1 MKFFRR
7 YLCCNMLFILA
18 VLAADRAESP
28 REVIRR
34 QIAVFEAAVTTD
46 AKLEA
51 AKLLGRLILADGR
64 EEEFDR
70 MFRQQTDTD
79 QASAAPLVALS
90 ECMRVWGCPAESARL
105 LAEASRR
112 QPSDLELQALLAERY
127 ERNGNPALAAPILAR
142 LLADHRNPEHLRR
155 NAAFS
160 FRTGDIDQGRA
171 LANQLTHEA
180 KDGREPEALAV
191 ELLSLREWEA
201 ARDILVPL
209 VAKFRDDWRLRYLH
223 ACALERLSPDA
234 SAFAAFRSLI
244 SVQAEIPGFIPPGKD
259 STIADFIDSP
269 ERQQY
274 LSRLSPD
281 EALLARYQATHNTA
295 YPADPIKRSGF
306 FLGGIEPDPTQALG
320 RIILPATVLELRLN
334 ALRHCFTLAADLPAA
349 SRAGLLAQINAPD
362 LPFLDALKNEALAS
376 PVSSPS
382 PVGLPVTKGHL
393 FLPATD
399 EASTKLAEISKALQT
414 AVSTADYATAADLAN
429 QAIKHYSTNHVWPKG
444 IFDRPEKRSD
454 HLQRIVGDS
463 PKPFTTGEIL
473 GLFQIRDFI
482 QALASNGATFFHAPS
497 PKPPVLSPARLELLK
512 TLGEKLATPELA
524 PGPGFTISDPEKIAA
539 AVKMIESP
547 FHRILILHACKLEVE
562 LRQALAELI
571 DPAAAPAGDLL
582 LWASAYQASEGHD
595 LRLAYDLAIRARAVL
610 GPEHQA
616 ATDAHLVALGRLL
629 SNGGEAP
636 LELTAARSAA
646 LEFSRFAVDE
656 SCRKGLAEVFKSFGQ
671 NEAAATLASPH
682 FLTSARSREMS
693 QPRKSPQDAAA
704 SATQADRPAALRQ
717 LYRHLR
723 AALRSNRL
731 GRSSSF
737 SPNEFIDSIQKLQL
751 VPDLTSIMLPPPGA
765 SYDRRR
771 DYAIIMAKLDGLTK
785 YVPLIETLHAEQPDD
800 TAILSLLCA
809 ASPMPR
815 RLALFRKLCQFP
827 GDDLSDFADAL
838 APSLFDH
845 YHESDDAYRRMIS
858 EWHTVPTIL
867 AALPREQSASK
878 HLAWLNEAVLRL
890 AMSSSLSFYDFSEA
904 RRAYA
909 SDTPGKVEL
918 ALLRD
923 AAVKEVAIAMLKH
936 PETASSGFILL
947 SAGKIPF
954 ALGEDALH
962 AMAMD
967 AYRTKLSAADF
978 QERSPSKQFISY
990 HQEGHFRNI
999 GSSFKN
1005 YTWSD
1010 LTPFRNLLARA
1021 NASNR
1026 FHQSSDFLLSLPEP
1040 ARNEMAA
1047 WLDYFAAPTPAG
1059 ATALLRS
1066 LERECQSSTPQNGFT
1081 LALEITALC
1090 NINPTPGL
1098 EMLVDHA
1105 GVTTTRESMA
1115 YSSQGS
1121 PPVIPLVR
1129 GICGTLNHPAPLVAR
1144 AVARV
1149 LGPPSSWPL
1158 YAAALGDGSKEYSVI
1173 EQRHQTFT
1181 TIVKQ
1186 PELAIVRLGLATG
1199 LLGIDGYDLN
1209 LPTIDSYCSESTCA
1223 ARLISSGLFL
1233 PGPGMFFPSGAFLPL
1248 SVARLKSDDP
1258 KDDPEKTVGTA
1269 LLAVEG
1275 PNRFWARIAGAYWT
1289 RLDSAIPL
1297 SEVTRELA
1305 TIQQWSEAEQRLM
1318 ARFLKE
1324 RWPDLADSS
1333 LAGWLDPPPRMNSAE
1348 LEAALRKLPERFGAD
1363 SFKADEIPPLLF
1375 PLIEQ
1380 NPRQAAALWL
1390 ENLAAASSD
1399 ASQRAHGLLLET
1411 LLNYKSP
1418 YPKVAPANNLTFVF
1432 SLLQSNN
1439 PTVANHDHG
1448 PVLDQFT
1455 RRLIDS
1461 PPLDAKPAPEF
1472 KALRGIRTKTFAA
1485 LLLLLRNYDDTA
1497 APYLLAPLLKQHRS
1511 LGEYSA
1517 ESCQS
1522 MLGWLETTIA
1532 PDRPQLAKA
1541 ARLVAL
1547 AGSSLPLPS
1556 IVAERQELA
1565 LLEFLRSPQLAPI
1578 ARLHLLQTA
1587 GEALKPLVRSPQVIG
1602 EAIAILDRTD
1612 LRKTPDALIAYDIL
1626 TNLESGPAITPELAA
1641 TACTGII
1648 PELLAD
1654 DALPMDH
1661 RGYLQGYWLRL
1672 AAKSGQDALFKQARE
1687 ANAAAVTGDLDLIML
1702 LLESGMWQAAA
1713 TIVPPPELPGWSK
1726 ADQRDGYCND
1736 PIPCFTATI
1745 QRHLSPFLQQL
1756 PDAAQRFRVE
1766 TLIANFPDAE
1776 GPDKPSLPRAVR
1788 LQQLAAR
1795 FPAEAPPGPLIRSE
1809 LLSILGAGEPP
1820 VNLPEMLTLTEGLSC
1835 ADLFDAKNTAHD
1847 SYNIAKA
1854 RPLLIQLTLI
1864 ERTIQATLQT
1874 GRSDFWCRQMAD
1886 LTRFSD
1892 LQTQVDHYRFRKKL
1906 FDTYGPKFINLALNA
1921 PPAAHDPLLRE
1932 AAAIAAG
1939 FALPA
1944 DVLQHDQWS
1953 DISNQ
1958 TYQFL
1963 IFVHLATR
1971 HAEEFAT
1978 CWAALP
1984 TILTKPREITPDYSG
1999 ARVLECF
2006 DRAEFTAA
2014 DGSNTAPQ
2022 LFAALLLDPALSVLI
2037 LPGMAHL
2044 HRIIE
2049 VNFLT
2054 GAEVAAAIE
2063 AVPDTS
2069 PRKPVYLLGRA
2080 TLSGYYDN
2088 QTEAALH
2095 DCDRAL
2101 KLAAAKSQPAVV
2113 ELAKATQVG
2122 ILVRADRRQL
2132 AINLAAT
2139 VDATQLDEKHR
2150 KDFIHLTQF
2159 LRSKSE

>member
-1 MKFFRR
+1 MKFFGR
-7 YLCCNMLFILA
+7 YLCCNILFILGG
-18 VLAADRAESP
+18 LAAGPAESP

-51 AKLLGRLILADGR
+51 ANLLGRLILADGR

-70 MFRQQTDTD
+70 MFRQQADTD
-79 QASAAPLVALS
+79 QAIAAPLVALS

-142 LLADHRNPEHLRR
+142 LLADHRNPGHLRR
-155 NAAFS
+155 NAAFL

-171 LANQLTHEA
+171 LANQLADEA
-180 KDGREPEALAV
+180 GDGREPESLAV
-191 ELLSLREWEA
+191 ELLSLREWVA
-201 ARDILVPL
+201 TRDFLAPL
-209 VAKFRDDWRLRYLH
+209 LTKFPDDWRLDYLH
-223 ACALERLSPDA
+223 ACALELVSPDA
-234 SAFAAFRSLI
+234 AAFPAFRSLI
-244 SVQAEIPGFIPPGKD
+244 AVQAEIPGFIPPGKD

-269 ERQQY
+269 ERLQY

-281 EALLARYQATHNTA
+281 EALLA
-295 YPADPIKRSGF
+295 
-306 FLGGIEPDPTQALG
+306 
-320 RIILPATVLELRLN
+320 
-334 ALRHCFTLAADLPAA
+334 
-349 SRAGLLAQINAPD
+349 
-362 LPFLDALKNEALAS
+362 LDQ
-376 PVSSPS
+376 
-382 PVGLPVTKGHL
+382 
-393 FLPATD
+393 
-399 EASTKLAEISKALQT
+399 ASTKLTEISKALQT

-444 IFDRPEKRSD
+444 MLPLLDRPEKRSD

-463 PKPFTTGEIL
+463 PKPFTPGEIL
-473 GLFQIRDFI
+473 GLFQIKDFI
-482 QALASNGATFFHAPS
+482 QALASNGATFFTAPS
-497 PKPPVLSPARLELLK
+497 PKPPVLSSARLELLK
-512 TLGEKLATPELA
+512 TLGENLATPEIA

-547 FHRILILHACKLEVE
+547 FHRILILHACKFEVE
-562 LRQALAELI
+562 LRQALADLI
-571 DPAAAPAGDLL
+571 GPATAPAGDLL
-582 LWASAYQASEGHD
+582 LWASAYQASGGHD

-616 ATDAHLVALGRLL
+616 AADAHLIALGRLL
-629 SNGGEAP
+629 LKEEAP
-636 LELTAARSAA
+636 LDLTAARSAA
-646 LEFSRFAVDE
+646 LEFSRYAVDE
-656 SCRKGLAEVFKSFGQ
+656 SCRKSLAEVFKSFGQ
-671 NEAAATLASPH
+671 NGAAAMLASPH

-704 SATQADRPAALRQ
+704 SATPADRPAALRQ

-731 GRSSSF
+731 GRSSCY

-785 YVPLIETLHAEQPDD
+785 YVPLIETLHAEHPDD
-800 TAILSLLCA
+800 TAILSLLSA

-815 RLALFRKLCQFP
+815 RLELFRKLCQFP
-827 GDDLSDFADAL
+827 GDDLSDLADAL
-838 APSLFDH
+838 APSLFA
-845 YHESDDAYRRMIS
+845 YYPGSDDAYRRMIS
-858 EWHTVPTIL
+858 EWHTVPTLL

-878 HLAWLNEAVLRL
+878 HLAWLNEAALRL

-923 AAVKEVAIAMLKH
+923 VAVKEVAIAMLKH

-978 QERSPSKQFISY
+978 QERSPSKHFISY
-990 HQEGHFRNI
+990 HQEGHFLNI

-1010 LTPFRNLLARA
+1010 LTPFRNLFARA
-1021 NASNR
+1021 NASKR

-1105 GVTTTRESMA
+1105 GVTSTRESAA
-1115 YSSQGS
+1115 YISQGG

-1129 GICGTLNHPAPLVAR
+1129 GICGTLSHPAPLVAR

-1158 YAAALGDGSKEYSVI
+1158 YAAALGDGCQEYSVI

-1181 TIVKQ
+1181 TIVNQ
-1186 PELAIVRLGLATG
+1186 PDLAIVRLGLATG
-1199 LLGIDGYDLN
+1199 LLGIDGYAIN
-1209 LPTIDSYCSESTCA
+1209 LPTISSYCSESTCA
-1223 ARLISSGLFL
+1223 ERLISSGLFL

-1258 KDDPEKTVGTA
+1258 NDDPEKTVGTA

-1275 PNRFWARIAGAYWT
+1275 PNRFWARIAGAYWA

-1318 ARFLKE
+1318 ARFLKD

-1380 NPRQAAALWL
+1380 NPQQAAALWL
-1390 ENLAAASSD
+1390 ENLGVSSSD
-1399 ASQRAHGLLLET
+1399 ASQCAHGLLLET
-1411 LLNYKSP
+1411 LHKYNSP
-1418 YPKVAPANNLTFVF
+1418 YPKVAPANKLTFIF
-1432 SLLQSNN
+1432 TLLQSNN
-1439 PTVANHDHG
+1439 PTVATHDHG
-1448 PVLDQFT
+1448 PVVDQFI
-1455 RRLIDS
+1455 RWLIDS
-1461 PPLDAKPAPEF
+1461 PPLDARPAPEF

-1522 MLGWLETTIA
+1522 MLEWLETTIA

-1556 IVAERQELA
+1556 IVPEPQEST
-1565 LLEFLRSPQLAPI
+1565 LLEFLRSPQLAPL

-1602 EAIAILDRTD
+1602 EAIAILDRAD

-1654 DALPMDH
+1654 DALPIAH
-1661 RGYLQGYWLRL
+1661 RGYLQEYWLRL

-1687 ANAAAVTGDLDLIML
+1687 ANAAAVIGNLDLIML

-1713 TIVPPPELPGWSK
+1713 TIVPPPDLPGWSK

-1736 PIPCFTATI
+1736 SIPCFTATI
-1745 QRHLSPFLQQL
+1745 QRHLSRFLQQL

-1776 GPDKPSLPRAVR
+1776 GPDKPSLPRAAR
-1788 LQQLAAR
+1788 LKHLAAR
-1795 FPAEAPPGPLIRSE
+1795 FSAEAPLGTLIRSE

-1847 SYNIAKA
+1847 SYNIVKA

-1864 ERTIQATLQT
+1864 ERTIQATLRT

-1921 PPAAHDPLLRE
+1921 PPAAHDSLLRD

-1944 DVLQHDQWS
+1944 DVLQPDQWG

-2063 AVPDTS
+2063 AVPDTC

-2080 TLSGYYDN
+2080 ALNRYYDN
-2088 QTEAALH
+2088 QTDIALA
-2095 DCDRAL
+2095 DCDRAI
-2101 KLAAAKSQPAVV
+2101 KLAAAKSQPALV

-2122 ILVRADRRQL
+2122 ILVRADRHQL
-2132 AINLAAT
+2132 ATNLAAT
-2139 VDATQLDEKHR
+2139 VDATQLDEKDR
-2150 KDFIHLTQF
+2150 NDFIHLTQF
-2159 LRSKSE
+2159 LRSKSESK